1 MHKIEKR
8 QALESN
14 KKNGNPDKEPVS
26 KSSNFE
32 IFVRNF
38 SGKNISNFS
47 SDIFN
52 QCLFHLLKEVA
63 NRIIPCPQDF
73 LGQGGSNGGRYCNK
87 CYCNE
92 RKCNYQCRKCS
103 NGNNGWNNHNNGWNN
118 GNHQSNRPNNNWSNG
133 NHGNG
138 NNWSNSG
145 NINCQYC
152 NCRSQGCWN
161 TCLKCH
167 RNNNNNYP
175 GNNWGNNN
183 NYPGN
188 SWGNHNGGWR
198 NDNSVSGRLQ
208 DDSKESLNDGNK
220 SDSKDEPKSTDDKIA
235 FGTEARSTNE

>member
-26 KSSNFE
+26 KSTKIY

-38 SGKNISNFS
+38 SNHMNNFK
-47 SDIFN
+47 SDVFN
-52 QCLFHLLKEVA
+52 QCLFHLLKEVV

-73 LGQGGSNGGRYCNK
+73 LGQGGSNGGRYCNN

-118 GNHQSNRPNNNWSNG
+118 GNHQNNRPNNNWSNS

-152 NCRSQGCWN
+152 NCRRQGCWN

-167 RNNNNNYP
+167 RNNNNDYP

-208 DDSKESLNDGNK
+208 DDSKESLNNGNK
-220 SDSKDEPKSTDDKIA
+220 PNSKDEPKSTDDKIS
-235 FGTEARSTNE
+235 FGAEARNRNE